1 MRLSGTK
8 LVSMNKQI
16 ISKAASYVG
25 GIVSMSLK
33 LGKSRGAVSQ
43 WDTVPDAEVL
53 NVSSLTGWRVT
64 PHTIRPDLYP
74 NPTDALPADIADQV
88 VAGAWPPVGV
98 VQRGLKRVAGD
109 MDVAPGNLS
118 CMLND
123 DSQRKLGTDDLEHY
137 IQTQGDLTPVHFL
150 IARYLGNQA
159 AVEGAVL
166 SRVQDQLADMVAM
179 VAQLTKA
186 QGVNVSRK
194 K

>member
-1 MRLSGTK
+1 
-8 LVSMNKQI
+8 MNKQI

-88 VAGAWPPVGV
+88 VAVAWPPVGV
-98 VQRGLKRVAGD
+98 VER
-109 MDVAPGNLS
+109 
-118 CMLND
+118 
-123 DSQRKLGTDDLEHY
+123 
-137 IQTQGDLTPVHFL
+137 
-150 IARYLGNQA
+150 A
-159 AVEGAVL
+159 A
-166 SRVQDQLADMVAM
+166 
-179 VAQLTKA
+179 
-186 QGVNVSRK
+186 
-194 K
+194 

>member
-1 MRLSGTK
+1 
-8 LVSMNKQI
+8 MNKQI

-98 VQRGLKRVAGD
+98 VGL
-109 MDVAPGNLS
+109 P
-118 CMLND
+118 
-123 DSQRKLGTDDLEHY
+123 
-137 IQTQGDLTPVHFL
+137 
-150 IARYLGNQA
+150 
-159 AVEGAVL
+159 
-166 SRVQDQLADMVAM
+166 M
-179 VAQLTKA
+179 VAQLAQA
-186 QGVNVSRK
+186 QGVKAPAKRR
-194 K
+194 